1 MTMDRASQSSSES
14 PTRDPKVLSIECLKG
29 SSKGDEWSGDMLQTG
44 DIVEELRIG
53 SSVNSQIRFKS
64 PFKGG
69 KTGVQKILHDAY
81 KKKET
86 SIAVRVRRGAD
97 EVVELQACIVPNEF
111 VNKKQFVLRSIS
123 DPNYVV
129 GFLDR
134 TETECFDL
142 QASRST
148 RMVNA
153 LTRTKLQDG
162 YVSYSW
168 ERRMQEMLSVPNSSN
183 FLSILFL
190 PKASDRVAS
199 RYNDLE
205 DTLAR
210 ANAWL
215 NAGQAS
221 GVPVVFMNIQT
232 ESLLTK
238 ISGETASSTVNAG
251 SLSDLANLANASLYG
266 FEDYHGVDI
275 GVVRAVR
282 LWYAPVG
289 GEFSIEI
296 KLKEDDTKLGFAISR
311 TEEGFIF
318 ISSVINQENV
328 PATRSELSNLYKL
341 ATDTSRLLVVSRV
354 SNQKVLPWM
363 VSSTGAIR
371 CYDTVSL
378 SQKLSLHRHTRVPIL
393 LHVFLWDRTL
403 ATSSGGGNS
412 RFRNLSHSV
421 LPLPSELH
429 LARHPNENQVLP
441 LPPEPSEPSDTTSEY
456 SQSRLE
462 RDTAGE
468 SSFRFHDFS
477 LSSNWT
483 LGLLLE
489 FVCFASLALFTEKR
503 NNVAYSIGY
512 WEFEKHDHCLS
523 FPIVLGLDNIFVP
536 IVRHAWWF
544 RENVCHVSLVDDD
557 SSGSDYDLPSEVD
570 SSDSCED
577 DELLMADSD
586 TEDDAGWGAVIG
598 VGGSSN
604 VIICQP
610 SGNYVES

>member
-1 MTMDRASQSSSES
+1 MIMDRSSQSSSSDS
-14 PTRDPKVLSIECLKG
+14 PTRDPRVLSIECLKG
-29 SSKGDEWSGDMLQTG
+29 SSKADEWTGDMLQTG

-53 SSVNSQIRFKS
+53 GSVNSLIRFKS

-69 KTGVQKILHDAY
+69 KSGVQKILQDAY

-86 SIAVRVRRGAD
+86 SIMVRVRRGPD
-97 EVVELQACIVPNEF
+97 ELAELQACIVPNDSGG
-111 VNKKQFVLRSIS
+111 KKQLVLRSIS

-129 GFLDR
+129 GLVDR
-134 TETECFDL
+134 YEAECFEL

-148 RMVNA
+148 RMVNE

-162 YVSYSW
+162 YVSYPW
-168 ERRMQEMLSVPNSSN
+168 ERRMQEMLPVPNSSN
-183 FLSILFL
+183 FLSILLL

-199 RYNDLE
+199 KYNDLE

-251 SLSDLANLANASLYG
+251 SLSDLSNVANVSLYG
-266 FEDYHGVDI
+266 FEDYHGIDI

-289 GEFSIEI
+289 GELSVEI
-296 KLKEDDTKLGFAISR
+296 KLREEDTKLGFAISR

-318 ISSVINQENV
+318 ISSVMHQENG
-328 PATRSELSNLYKL
+328 PATRSGLSDLYKL

-378 SQKLSLHRHTRVPIL
+378 SQKLSLHRHTRVPIH
-393 LHVFLWDRTL
+393 LHVFLWDRAL
-403 ATSSGGGNS
+403 ATSSGSSN
-412 RFRNLSHSV
+412 RFRALSPSV
-421 LPLPSELH
+421 LPSPPEVQV
-429 LARHPNENQVLP
+429 ARHQDENQVLP
-441 LPPEPSEPSDTTSEY
+441 LPSEASEPSDL
-456 SQSRLE
+456 SRLRLQ

-468 SSFRFHDFS
+468 ASFRFHDFA
-477 LSSNWT
+477 LSSNW
-483 LGLLLE
+483 
-489 FVCFASLALFTEKR
+489 V
-503 NNVAYSIGY
+503 
-512 WEFEKHDHCLS
+512 
-523 FPIVLGLDNIFVP
+523 
-536 IVRHAWWF
+536 
-544 RENVCHVSLVDDD
+544 
-557 SSGSDYDLPSEVD
+557 
-570 SSDSCED
+570 
-577 DELLMADSD
+577 
-586 TEDDAGWGAVIG
+586 
-598 VGGSSN
+598 
-604 VIICQP
+604 
-610 SGNYVES
+610 